1 MLNNSFNFENLIA
14 TGKVIT
20 TPANTDLLTVNVR
33 DPRYGGGYQ
42 PVAIQFDDFAAA
54 IGGGVQ
60 SVTGLN
66 TDNTDPANPV
76 INIAVDNATLTGDG
90 TPGNPL
96 SALGGSVNYANVF
109 FVDSTNGNDSTGTQ
123 NNFTK
128 PFSSV
133 VNAAATANF
142 MSPTSTD
149 RALVYVRKGIYNNQ
163 IMSFYNNVDIYCEP
177 GVVFI
182 GSSSLWDYG
191 ANVDSKFL
199 GYAKFVNTSAVKI
212 CKTTGVSSKIY
223 FECDEITAYGGT
235 FEVQSGA
242 SLYFKARK
250 VDADGY
256 TFLETGYLRGS
267 GNIVIEISEEYKSF
281 GQHFKFVQFS
291 GKAFITCPR
300 MFLKDG
306 GPHSANQKQVV
317 MCDANAGGEAVING
331 NMYAD
336 PARTTYYGGIS
347 AMITRWND
355 SWMTLRF
362 NGGIFAENQ
371 LAINAQGTSGANR
384 TIISGDV
391 RTNMQVAYIGQS
403 SRVVF
408 RNGTLMNWNTEATSI
423 SSFSPIL
430 NINQSAVVFV
440 ENCHLHNLGTGGFDA
455 LWKMSTA
462 SSLNVY
468 NSVYSGQDAVGLFIK
483 NSVAGT
489 PVNNVRLL
497 NTRATKALDTNITDL
512 LSPTGFVQDPN
523 ILSIN
528 FI

>member
-1 MLNNSFNFENLIA
+1 MATNIEKKSLRDAIA
-14 TGKVIT
+14 GEIFYDK
-20 TPANTDLLTVNVR
+20 NTNQVSYKNELGQTV
-33 DPRYGGGYQ
+33 PLST
-42 PVAIQFDDFAAA
+42 
-54 IGGGVQ
+54 GGVVKT
-60 SVTGLN
+60 VTGLD

-76 INIAVDNATLTGDG
+76 INISTDGVTLTGDG

-96 SALGGSVNYANVF
+96 QAAGGAVNYANVF
-109 FVDSTNGNDSTGTQ
+109 FVDSTNGNDSTALI
-123 NNFTK
+123 NDFSK
-128 PFSSV
+128 PFTNASV
-133 VNAAATANF
+133 AITTAYYT
-142 MSPTSTD
+142 SPTSTNK
-149 RALVYVRKGIYNNQ
+149 ALVYVRKGTYTNQ
-163 IMSFYNNVDIYCEP
+163 FMAFYDNVDVYCEP
-177 GVVFI
+177 GVVFT

-191 ANVDSKFL
+191 ASADSKFL
-199 GYAKFVNTSAVKI
+199 GYAKFVNTAAVKI
-212 CKTTGVSSKIY
+212 CKTTGPTSKIH
-223 FECDEITAYGGT
+223 FECDEIIAYGGA

-242 SLYFKARK
+242 NLYFKARK

-256 TFLETGYLRGS
+256 TFLETGYLRGT
-267 GNIVIEISEEYKSF
+267 GNIVIDISEEYKSF
-281 GQHFKFVQFS
+281 GQHFKFVFFA
-291 GKAFITCPR
+291 GKAVINCPR
-300 MFLKDG
+300 LFLKDG
-306 GPHSANQKQVV
+306 GPHSANQKQVI
-317 MCDANAGGEAVING
+317 MCDANAGGEAIVNG

-371 LAINAQGTSGANR
+371 LGINAQGASGANR
-384 TIISGDV
+384 TIINGDV
-391 RTNMQVAYIGQS
+391 RTNMQVAYIANN

-462 SSLNVY
+462 SSLSVY
-468 NSVYSGQDAVGLFIK
+468 NSVYSGQDAIGLFIK

-489 PVNNVRLL
+489 PTNNVRLL

-512 LSPTGFVQDPN
+512 LSPTGFVQDAN

>member
-1 MLNNSFNFENLIA
+1 MS
-14 TGKVIT
+14 T
-20 TPANTDLLTVNVR
+20 
-33 DPRYGGGYQ
+33 
-42 PVAIQFDDFAAA
+42 
-54 IGGGVQ
+54 GGVVKT
-60 SVTGLN
+60 VTGLD

-76 INIAVDNATLTGDG
+76 INISTDGVTLTGDG

-96 SALGGSVNYANVF
+96 SALGGSVNYGNVF
-109 FVDSTNGNDSTGTQ
+109 FVDSTNGNDSTGTL
-123 NNFTK
+123 NDFTK

-149 RALVYVRKGIYNNQ
+149 RALVYVRRGIYNNQ
-163 IMSFYNNVDIYCEP
+163 IMFFHNNVDVYCEP

-199 GYAKFVNTSAVKI
+199 GYAKFVNTALVKI
-212 CKTTGVSSKIY
+212 CKTTGVSSTIY
-223 FECDEITAYGGT
+223 FECDEIIAYGGVL
-235 FEVQSGA
+235 EVQNGA

-250 VDADGY
+250 IDADGY
-256 TFLETGYLRGS
+256 SFLETAYLRGS
-267 GNIVIEISEEYKSF
+267 GNIVVEISEEYKSF

-317 MCDANAGGEAVING
+317 MCDTNTVGGEAVING

-336 PARTTYYGGIS
+336 PAKTTYYGGIS
-347 AMITRWND
+347 AMITRWN
-355 SWMTLRF
+355 SSAMTLRF
-362 NGGIFAENQ
+362 NGSIFAENQ
-371 LAINAQGTSGANR
+371 LAINAQGTDGTNR
-384 TIISGDV
+384 TIINGDV
-391 RTNMQVAYIGQS
+391 RTNMQVAYIAQNS
-403 SRVVF
+403 AVVF
-408 RNGTLMNWNTEATSI
+408 RNGTLMNWNTEFTSM
-423 SSFSPIL
+423 SSLSPVL
-430 NINQSAVVFV
+430 NINQNAVVFV
-440 ENCHLHNLGTGGFDA
+440 ENCHLHNLGTGGYA
-455 LWKMSTA
+455 GIWKMSTT
-462 SSLNVY
+462 SSVNVY
-468 NSVYSGQDAVGLFIK
+468 NSVYSGQDAVGVFIK

-489 PVNNVRLL
+489 PINNVRLL

-512 LSPTGFVQDPN
+512 LSPTGFVQDAN